1 MESAR
6 SLSVVRQG
14 LALQKPNRFEE
25 KLMFRRHVIAVLA
38 ASLITGA
45 SVFSLAQESQ
55 PATQGSSASSSDKQ
69 GHRKHGKQ
77 NPAERV
83 QKLSK
88 KLNLSSEQQAKVQGI
103 LESQQQQMQ
112 SLRQD
117 TSLAE
122 QDKRAKFADL
132 RQSTANQIRAALNE
146 DQQKKFDEMEKKHEQ
161 RIAKRHGKKNQ
172 SQSVQ

>member
-1 MESAR
+1 
-6 SLSVVRQG
+6 
-14 LALQKPNRFEE
+14 
-25 KLMFRRHVIAVLA
+25 MFRRHVIAVLA

-69 GHRKHGKQ
+69 VHRKHGKQ

-88 KLNLSSEQQAKVQGI
+88 KLNLSSEQQTKVQGI